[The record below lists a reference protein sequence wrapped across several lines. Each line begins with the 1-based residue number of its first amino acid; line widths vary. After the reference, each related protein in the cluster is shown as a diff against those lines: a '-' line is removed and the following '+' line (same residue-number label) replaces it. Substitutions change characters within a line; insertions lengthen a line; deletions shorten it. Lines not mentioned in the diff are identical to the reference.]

1 MDTHTATEIAYK
13 NGYQKAAEDIFADI
27 EFDIRQLDFDRAET
41 RAIAIEGVIANIKK
55 KYLEG
60 K

>member
-1 MDTHTATEIAYK
+1 MNEHDATEVAFK
-13 NGYQKAAEDIFADI
+13 NGYKKAVEDIFADI
-27 EFDIRQLDFDRAET
+27 EFDIRQLDFDREET